1 MPSDSTRSNGTR
13 VAGPRSSVNSSSRA
27 SSRSSSR
34 SSSRA
39 AQTKPRATSRAAQ
52 HSSKRVSST
61 GKEATDVV
69 VKRLRHR
76 LTIIRIVLCV
86 LLGYVSFRTVMIQ
99 TVWRS
104 AYHAA
109 SVDNR
114 TRVNIVRADR
124 GVIFDRNGQE
134 LALSVPSQTLF
145 VDPLEVTDAEG
156 TGHALAGLLGMAPA
170 DEAKLIE
177 RISARRTSFIYL
189 ARQVDKSVADAVLA
203 LGLPGVSSY
212 TEPRRVVESGVASA
226 LIGRT
231 DPDGVGISGLELQF
245 NDILRGVD
253 GRAVRVVDSKGRSI
267 PGQSSGASSP
277 KPGEDLVLTIDKA
290 LQFEADQA
298 LLQRV
303 TQLRAKGGTV
313 IMMNSATGEV
323 YAMSNVRAKED
334 GTVELAP
341 TNYAAVNAN
350 EPGSVAKIFTLATSL
365 DLGRTTPDAVYK
377 VPGSITVDNFLI
389 RDAYPHNILPM
400 TTRDIIRE
408 SSNIGTTMLSEGVS
422 SAELRGYLQ
431 AFGFGEKTGVNYP
444 NEASGILKSRWFGTE
459 RLTVAY
465 GYGYAATPLQIAAAT
480 NTVANGGV
488 YVAPK
493 LVKATISKGGR
504 LVDTK
509 PSDQRPVLKPETALT
524 VTSILKDVVCNGTGK
539 NAQVR
544 GMSIAGKTGTGY
556 KAQDNG
562 TYRTTAGGRRYFSS
576 FVGFFPADAP
586 RVTILVSID
595 EPDARSRDRFGGTA
609 AAPVFA
615 KLTQAAMHILQ
626 IPPTSTG
633 TGCKALVA
641 KTALP

>member
-1 MPSDSTRSNGTR
+1 MASDSTRSHRSRAAT
-13 VAGPRSSVNSSSRA
+13 PRSSTNSSASSSPRRVNSAPQRSGRESS
-27 SSRSSSR
+27 
-34 SSSRA
+34 
-39 AQTKPRATSRAAQ
+39 
-52 HSSKRVSST
+52 
-61 GKEATDVV
+61 DVV
-69 VKRLRHR
+69 VKRMRRR
-76 LTIIRIVLCV
+76 LTLIRIALCV
-86 LLGYVSFRTVMIQ
+86 LLGCISIRTVMIQ

-104 AYHAA
+104 GYHAA

-156 TGHALAGLLGMAPA
+156 TAHALAGLLGMKPA
-170 DEAKLIE
+170 AEAKLVE
-177 RISARRTSFIYL
+177 RISARKTSFIYL
-189 ARQVDKSVADAVLA
+189 ARQVDKSLADAVIA

-231 DPDGVGISGLELQF
+231 DPDGIGISGLELQY

-290 LQFEADQA
+290 MQFEADQA

-303 TQLRAKGGTV
+303 MQLRAKGGTV
-313 IMMNSATGEV
+313 IVMNSATGEV
-323 YAMSNVRAKED
+323 YAMSNVRTKDD

-341 TNYAAVNAN
+341 TNYATVNAN
-350 EPGSVAKIFTLATSL
+350 EPGSVAKIFSLSAAL
-365 DLGRTTPDAVYK
+365 DLGRTTPQSMYK

-422 SAELRGYLQ
+422 SGELRGYLQ
-431 AFGFGEKTGVNYP
+431 AFGFGEKTGLNYP
-444 NEASGILKSRWFGTE
+444 NEGSGILKSRWFGTE

-465 GYGYAATPLQIAAAT
+465 GYGYAATPLQIVAAA

-493 LVKATISKGGR
+493 LVKSTISKGGR
-504 LVDTK
+504 ITDTK
-509 PSDQRPVLKPETALT
+509 PSDRRPVLKPETALT
-524 VTSILKDVVCNGTGK
+524 VTSILKDVVCYGTGK

-544 GMSIAGKTGTGY
+544 GMTIAGKTGTGY

-562 TYRTTAGGRRYFSS
+562 TYRTTTGARRYFAS
-576 FVGFFPADAP
+576 FVGYFPADAP

-595 EPDARSRDRFGGTA
+595 EPDSRSRDRFGGTA

-626 IPPTSTG
+626 IPPTGTG